1 MSAFARVMHRSL
13 RSLVQPGHQPIVP
26 MNCTLMPVCS
36 SRLPSLGRTVT
47 WPLTD
52 SPSRY
57 NGTFSLRLL
66 SSLTSTAER
75 SSRSSSTM
83 SISTGVEKK

>member
-1 MSAFARVMHRSL
+1 M
-13 RSLVQPGHQPIVP
+13 VP

-36 SRLPSLGRTVT
+36 SRLPSLGLTVT

-57 NGTFSLRLL
+57 SGTFSLRFL
-66 SSLTSTAER
+66 SSFTSTAER

-83 SISTGVEKK
+83 SMSTGVEKKYDMLATR